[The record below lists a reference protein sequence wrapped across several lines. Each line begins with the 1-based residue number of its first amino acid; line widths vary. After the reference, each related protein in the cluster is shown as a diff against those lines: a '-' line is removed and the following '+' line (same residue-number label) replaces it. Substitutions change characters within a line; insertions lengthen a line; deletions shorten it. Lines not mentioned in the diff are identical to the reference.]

1 MCGANTRT
9 QAADNSGLGETWRR
23 RFVHFIRHL
32 VFFFAGRGGRV
43 VGTGNVC
50 VFLGTLI
57 RGAGRVVLGVAVG
70 IMFVRFAAF
79 GSVGRFVVCGG
90 LGRFFRVTGGR

>member
-1 MCGANTRT
+1 MWGQYTDT
-9 QAADNSGLGETWRR
+9 SRR
-23 RFVHFIRHL
+23 QQWARRDLEEEVRSFHSTFG
-32 VFFFAGRGGRV
+32 FFFAGRGGRV